1 MKPTSSSL
9 SPETVSTRAYQLWEI
24 AGRPEGRD
32 QEFWFRAVEELK
44 GRNAARSSPLGERN
58 GATLS
63 RRARERRVAH
73 GTEQS

>member
-9 SPETVSTRAYQLWEI
+9 SSETVSARAYQLWEI

-44 GRNAARSSPLGERN
+44 GRNAARSSQLGERN

-63 RRARERRVAH
+63 RRVRERRFAR